1 MLYIKF
7 DIQDTSAYQD
17 FQKLYG
23 HMVAVRQPDHE
34 FDDDEGPDF
43 DWDNMPQE
51 EVTRSLEILDA
62 FLDEAPQARR
72 YKSLIPDYA
81 HLFMGRYFQG
91 AHQTLETL
99 AIDDMLSLFNYL
111 EFDFEVDMNRLE
123 KLGEAS
129 GIVEFSTGNYP
140 FGGLERFFIT
150 LKAFGLIP
158 TECFD
163 GFTIAALQWKSAF
176 EYTAS
181 ELPERTKDYLRQYG
195 NS

>member
-7 DIQDTSAYQD
+7 DIRDTSTFED
-17 FQKLYG
+17 FQKLYD
-23 HMVAVRQPDHE
+23 HMVAVRQPDHR

-43 DWDNMPQE
+43 EWESMNEE
-51 EVTRSLEILDA
+51 EVAASLEILNA
-62 FLDEAPQARR
+62 FLDEAPEARR

-81 HLFMGRYFQG
+81 HLCIGRYLHG
-91 AHQTLETL
+91 THQTLETL
-99 AIDDMLSLFNYL
+99 DIEDMLSLFNYL
-111 EFDFEVDMNRLE
+111 EFDFEVDLDRLE
-123 KLGEAS
+123 KFDETS

-140 FGGLERFFIT
+140 FGGLERFFMT

-163 GFTIAALQWKSAF
+163 GFTIATLEWESTF

-181 ELPERTKDYLRQYG
+181 ELPERTKEYLRQYRK
-195 NS
+195 

>member
-7 DIQDTSAYQD
+7 DIQDTSSYQD
-17 FQKLYG
+17 FQKLYD
-23 HMVAVRQPDHE
+23 HMVAVRQPDHT
-34 FDDDEGPDF
+34 FDDEGPHF
-43 DWDNMPQE
+43 DWDSMTQK
-51 EVTRSLEILDA
+51 EVDTSLEILNA

-72 YKSLIPDYA
+72 YKSFIPEYA
-81 HLFMGRYFQG
+81 HLFIGQYLQG
-91 AHQTLETL
+91 THQTLKTL
-99 AIDDMLSLFNYL
+99 NIDDMLSLFNYL

-123 KLGEAS
+123 KVGETS

-163 GFTIAALQWKSAF
+163 GFTIAALQWESAF

-181 ELPERTKDYLRQYG
+181 QFPERTKEYLRTYRK
-195 NS
+195 